1 MSEQIR
7 VALRDFGFMYL
18 KNSGQMEAIAELRA
32 AALEFFAQPE
42 DAKVAAAAGQPGAVR
57 GYYSERSLNTY
68 KATGREGPPD
78 YCSQFFMVIARTS
91 SLPSPSPTFVPA
103 LAPSPLTHTH
113 THPDGPPSCGLRA
126 AIFATASW
134 ARKLLA
140 LLSVRATSAQETAFL
155 RPRLR
160 PK

>member
-113 THPDGPPSCGLRA
+113 TLMAHLPAAYVLRFSPLPHGPENCWRCYLSGRRRHRKPLS
-126 AIFATASW
+126 FA
-134 ARKLLA
+134 R
-140 LLSVRATSAQETAFL
+140 V
-155 RPRLR
+155 
-160 PK
+160 